1 MPNKSRAQ
9 STSVYRKPNAL
20 RHGVYS
26 RAAVLPGEDQAAFD
40 RLHRGL
46 IAEYSPSGVHEF
58 DIIQTMAN
66 LMWRKQNLE
75 TVHKAALLRGR
86 LLKAVNEISAA
97 RFPAQ
102 ATIMTHPQS
111 QEILELAKAQ
121 LCEEFGDVSALLEA
135 GEAAGFA
142 SLNERLNLEER
153 LDGLIYKC
161 VRGLMAARGAKSVL
175 GAPQSAAVMSI
186 AGPPTKNETQSGTYL
201 EIDCGE
207 KSDARS

>member
-46 IAEYSPSGVHEF
+46 IAEYSPSGVHES
-58 DIIQTMAN
+58 DIIKTMAG

-86 LLKAVNEISAA
+86 LLKAVNEISGA
-97 RFPAQ
+97 RFPPQ
-102 ATIMTHPQS
+102 ATITTHPQS
-111 QEILELAKAQ
+111 QEIIELAKAQ
-121 LCEEFGDVSALLEA
+121 VCEEFGDVSALLEA

-142 SLNERLNLEER
+142 SLIEVLDLDER
-153 LDGLIYKC
+153 LDGMIDKC
-161 VRGLMAARGAKSVL
+161 LRRLLLVRGVKSLPGVEKIEQVQQLAR
-175 GAPQSAAVMSI
+175 PSAEA
-186 AGPPTKNETQSGTYL
+186 
-201 EIDCGE
+201 
-207 KSDARS
+207 